1 MGSRQTKE
9 KVKVCNKKRGKKAAP
24 PTIYPACEPKPPSPA
39 PTEFNKAE
47 EKLFLRQQKTFSGN
61 KKTFSPAP
69 SEFNKA
75 EEKLFLQSCLWMREN
90 KTLFL
95 EIEKLNLISQHR
107 KQIANSNFLCRS
119 TNYSSFCLM
128 CSPLELFHNGAG
140 FF

>member
-1 MGSRQTKE
+1 LTVPANKRKSKSVQT
-9 KVKVCNKKRGKKAAP
+9 KKRGKEAAP

-47 EKLFLRQQKTFSGN
+47 EKLFLR
-61 KKTFSPAP
+61 KTFSPT
-69 SEFNKA
+69 ELNKA

-90 KTLFL
+90 KILFL
-95 EIEKLNLISQHR
+95 ENEKLNLISQHR

>member
-1 MGSRQTKE
+1 MQTNPKGFMIRVQSSSTRSVQTKE
-9 KVKVCNKKRGKKAAP
+9 KSGKEAAR

-47 EKLFLRQQKTFSGN
+47 EKLFL
-61 KKTFSPAP
+61 
-69 SEFNKA
+69 
-75 EEKLFLQSCLWMREN
+75 QSCPWMREEKN
-90 KTLFL
+90 LVSRKQKTKSYL
-95 EIEKLNLISQHR
+95 SQYR

-119 TNYSSFCLM
+119 TNYSFCLM